1 MIKMIENVIN
11 ESQVRHTNSVE
22 LVLVVF
28 VGKQCSFLGI
38 MATGVE
44 NDKPRFGNFTCQCIR
59 HMICSGIR
67 WCTVGDAVGVHSHT
81 MTSEIGVDR
90 LLFSYD
96 RTLLVPCVNRNLAG
110 PTGPIF
116 SFPGSVN
123 RLEIKPRGNPT
134 LSEAVRLSRLV
145 NPQAHS

>member
-1 MIKMIENVIN
+1 MIKMSENVIN
-11 ESQVRHTNSVE
+11 ESRVRHTNSVK

-28 VGKQCSFLGI
+28 VGKQCSLLGI

-44 NDKPRFGNFTCQCIR
+44 NGKPRFGDLVCQSIIYIR
-59 HMICSGIR
+59 GAEIR

-81 MTSEIGVDR
+81 LTSEIGVDR
-90 LLFSYD
+90 LLSSHD
-96 RTLLVPCVNRNLAG
+96 RTLLGPYVNRTLAG

-134 LSEAVRLSRLV
+134 LSEAVRLSRLG